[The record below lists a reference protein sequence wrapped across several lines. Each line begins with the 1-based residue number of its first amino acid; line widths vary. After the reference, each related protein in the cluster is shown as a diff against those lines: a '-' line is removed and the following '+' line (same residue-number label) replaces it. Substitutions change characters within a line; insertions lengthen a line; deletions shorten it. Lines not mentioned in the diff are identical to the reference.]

1 MILHTPLARTA
12 GADDNT
18 EQHSPLQSVNKFK
31 SFLLNLR
38 YKTHG
43 QRFIVYSRV
52 MDALAWMSGVL
63 GGLLSSQELEV

>member
-1 MILHTPLARTA
+1 MILHTPLVRTA
-12 GADDNT
+12 IADDNT

-43 QRFIVYSRV
+43 
-52 MDALAWMSGVL
+52 
-63 GGLLSSQELEV
+63 

>member
-12 GADDNT
+12 IADDNT

-43 QRFIVYSRV
+43 QRFIVYCRV
-52 MDALAWMSGVL
+52 MDALGTRGIVY
-63 GGLLSSQELEV
+63 

>member
-12 GADDNT
+12 GVDDNT

-43 QRFIVYSRV
+43 QRFIVYCRV

-63 GGLLSSQELEV
+63 GGLLSSQEFEV

>member
-43 QRFIVYSRV
+43 QRFIVYCRV
-52 MDALAWMSGVL
+52 MDALGCQASWVDC
-63 GGLLSSQELEV
+63 